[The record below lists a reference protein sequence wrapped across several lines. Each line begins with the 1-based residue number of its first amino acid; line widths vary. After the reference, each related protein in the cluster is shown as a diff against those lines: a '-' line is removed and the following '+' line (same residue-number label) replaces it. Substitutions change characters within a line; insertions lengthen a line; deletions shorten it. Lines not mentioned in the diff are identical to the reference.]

1 MTTSLW
7 WPHTLHEVSARASKG
22 EQAFDPALRE
32 FLDHFYSNPT
42 EREAS
47 LHAQPIPLDD
57 LRDAYL
63 GATAEHL
70 ARRYDLDVP
79 AWAETYGLA
88 LRRPFFAGGLES
100 LKALLTVES
109 PTAFRRRMLFVSKNA
124 LDRPRMFLE
133 EQDRQAALEQPFR
146 V

>member
-1 MTTSLW
+1 MTISVW
-7 WPHTLHEVSARASKG
+7 WPRTLHEVSLRASSG

-32 FLDHFYSNPT
+32 FLDHFYANPA

-70 ARRYDLDVP
+70 ARRYHLDVP
-79 AWAETYGLA
+79 TWSETYGLA
-88 LRRPFFAGGLES
+88 LRQPFFAGGLES

-133 EQDRQAALEQPFR
+133 EQDRQAALDHPAR
-146 V
+146 A

>member
-1 MTTSLW
+1 MSASSRR
-7 WPHTLHEVSARASKG
+7 PRTLHEVSVRAANG

-32 FLDHFYSNPT
+32 FLDHFYANP
-42 EREAS
+42 EHREAS
-47 LHAQPIPLDD
+47 MHAQPLPLDD

-70 ARRYDLDVP
+70 ARCYNLDLPV
-79 AWAETYGLA
+79 WCETYGLA
-88 LRRPFFAGGLES
+88 LRRPFFASGLES
-100 LKALLTVES
+100 LKAMLTVES

-124 LDRPRMFLE
+124 LSRPRMHADGP
-133 EQDRQAALEQPFR
+133 DRETAPGQPAS

>member
-1 MTTSLW
+1 MNTSFR
-7 WPHTLHEVSARASKG
+7 WPRTLHEVSVRTSNG

-32 FLDHFYSNPT
+32 FLDHFYANP
-42 EREAS
+42 EHREAS
-47 LHAQPIPLDD
+47 LSTQPVPLDD

-100 LKALLTVES
+100 LKALAHGREPGRLPPADAVRQQERAGS
-109 PTAFRRRMLFVSKNA
+109 PADV
-124 LDRPRMFLE
+124 PR
-133 EQDRQAALEQPFR
+133 
-146 V
+146 